1 MECFRELIIGPPPIV
16 MKPSLPI
23 RAQYRGGLLKSAARK
38 NVINRDLRAQA
49 YPKPLEISGDSPT
62 CLIHPV
68 DLASPHRDPKL
79 LIGGCCLDAQS
90 DHRPAECATIHF
102 HTVAHFQHPRGAF
115 MRNTECLVQVG
126 AQGQRLRSDLYLCGA
141 QRVGGLQRMPALAA
155 IPTTSTM
162 SDRTNEAPHTPMLTN
177 ACMNLRPRFVINR
190 CSAATLRLC
199 KH

>member
-62 CLIHPV
+62 RLIHPV

-115 MRNTECLVQVG
+115 MRNARRPT
-126 AQGQRLRSDLYLCGA
+126 RRRSAGD
-141 QRVGGLQRMPALAA
+141 GGPGRASHNTRNVRSQYR
-155 IPTTSTM
+155 
-162 SDRTNEAPHTPMLTN
+162 
-177 ACMNLRPRFVINR
+177 
-190 CSAATLRLC
+190 SAAQSSA
-199 KH
+199 